1 MRDPFKD
8 SGSADDWF
16 NNLWTADV
24 DMNTAM
30 YGNTGTDMLYK
41 SLIPKSPELTDV
53 IAVYPK
59 SSTILILVFRKSK
72 YLWYNG
78 LALPIGRIGQR

>member
-1 MRDPFKD
+1 MPQLPCVK
-8 SGSADDWF
+8 GKL
-16 NNLWTADV
+16 NLKAAVTILW
-24 DMNTAM
+24 
-30 YGNTGTDMLYK
+30 L
-41 SLIPKSPELTDV
+41 LLF
-53 IAVYPK
+53 AVYPK